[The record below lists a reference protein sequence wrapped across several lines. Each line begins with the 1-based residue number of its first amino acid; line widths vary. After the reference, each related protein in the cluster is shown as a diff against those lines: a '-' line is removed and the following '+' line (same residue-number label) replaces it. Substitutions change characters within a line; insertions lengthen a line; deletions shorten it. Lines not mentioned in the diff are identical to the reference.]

1 MSVLKKVM
9 LFFVLPILGVF
20 SFDPSVLSGGF
31 VLIAVVA
38 LFFAIVG
45 YSLWQ
50 GYSRMLTFAIF
61 LNGMN
66 VIVRLMLLLSGSF
79 NKDGVFQPV
88 TTLFLLIGFA
98 ISFYLMLRLDKVD
111 VRLTMTK

>member
-1 MSVLKKVM
+1 MSVLKKVL
-9 LFFVLPILGVF
+9 LFFILPILGVF
-20 SFDPSVLSGGF
+20 SFDPSLLSGGF
-31 VLIAVVA
+31 TLIAVVA
-38 LFFAIVG
+38 FFFGIIG
-45 YSLWQ
+45 FFLWQ
-50 GYSRMLTFAIF
+50 GYTRVLTFAIF

-88 TTLFLLIGFA
+88 TTLFILIGFA